1 MSATIAEKLGSGELQ
16 SGDTGHHEKLYLI
29 RSETSEASAIGLL
42 ETTAPGTFG
51 GLIRQ
56 TCRVSPVDGAN
67 DIWIGEVQY
76 ADPEEVEPD
85 EGTTVFSFNTSGGS
99 QHITQSIS
107 TSQKKA
113 PTGKTAPDFKGAI
126 NATEK
131 GSVDG
136 VDIISPVYRWSET
149 HVVASAKVTS
159 TYKGYLF
166 DLTGKTNNGTFDSF
180 AAGEVLF
187 EGASGSKRGDGA
199 WEITYSFASSP
210 NRTDLTIGAITGINK
225 KGWEYLWVLYSDVAD
240 GGMLAKQPRAVYVE
254 KVYEEGNFAKL
265 NPDYTP

>member
-16 SGDTGHHEKLYLI
+16 SGDTGRHEKLYVI
-29 RSETSEASAIGLL
+29 RNETSEASALSLL
-42 ETTAPGTFG
+42 ESTAPGTFA
-51 GLIRQ
+51 GLVLQ
-56 TCRVSPVDGAN
+56 TARVSPVDGSSN
-67 DIWIGEVQY
+67 IWIGEAEY
-76 ADPEEVEPD
+76 ADPEEVEPA

-107 TSQKKA
+107 TTDKKA

-136 VDIISPVYRWSET
+136 VDIIVPVYRWSET
-149 HVVASAKVTS
+149 HVVADSKVTNA
-159 TYKGYLF
+159 YKGQLF
-166 DLTGKTNNGTFDSF
+166 ALTGTTNDDTWQGYN
-180 AAGEVLF
+180 AGEVLF

-210 NRTDLTIGAITGINK
+210 NRTGIVIGDCQAIDK
-225 KGWEYLWVLYSDVAD
+225 KGWEYLWVLYSDAEH
-240 GGMLAKQPRAVYVE
+240 GGMLTKQPRAVYVE
-254 KVYEEGNFAKL
+254 KVYEEDDFAKL
-265 NPDYTP
+265 DPDYTP

>member
-16 SGDTGHHEKLYLI
+16 SGDTGHHEKAYVI
-29 RSETSEASAIGLL
+29 QNETSEATALALL

-56 TCRVSPVDGAN
+56 TCRVSPVDGSN

-76 ADPEEVEPD
+76 ADPEEVEPS

-113 PTGKTAPDFKGAI
+113 PAGKTAPDFKGAI

-136 VDIISPVYRWSET
+136 VDIITPVYRWSEM
-149 HVVASAKVTS
+149 HVVPDAKVTA

-166 DLTGKTNNGTFDSF
+166 DLTGKTNNATFDSF
-180 AAGEVLF
+180 AAGECLF

-210 NRTDLTIGAITGINK
+210 NRTDITIGAITGINK
-225 KGWEYLWVLYSDVAD
+225 KGWEYLWVLYSDVED

-265 NPDYTP
+265 DPDYTP